1 MNTRDS
7 RSIHDLPVEVVQLI
21 VFDSGLLDPLDVLSF
36 ALASKT
42 MYGMVL
48 GENEYDGDQH
58 KALAGVGVCCRKK
71 WWRAACLAVKRGFGD
86 PMEKWDDVEVT
97 YVLSEYNEDGYIK
110 RMKRTNY
117 SPLSWAVECGRSDL
131 VSALLSRPNLY
142 SPSTQSFKE
151 LESAIFLAV
160 DMGWWD
166 GVKVFLADHRVDSS
180 MVDLAWAPQMLFR
193 CWGSEFVDSRA

>member
-86 PMEKWDDVEVT
+86 PTEKWDDVEVT

-131 VSALLSRPNLY
+131 VSALLS
-142 SPSTQSFKE
+142 
-151 LESAIFLAV
+151 AIFLAM